1 MLTWLVLP
9 LLGIVVGMLS
19 GLLGIGGGI
28 VLVPMLATILP
39 VLSIETSVAI
49 HLALGTSLA
58 CASLTLLSSS
68 LAHKKN
74 GNLDPAI
81 FYSLLPGV
89 IAGAILG
96 PYIVSLLPTEIL
108 KYVISVLL
116 FCLAVNMAFDYSI
129 PSSRVLPSYYMLI
142 SSGLAIGLI
151 SSFAGLSGAV
161 FIVPFLIWFGTPMR
175 QAVGT
180 AAMSGL
186 PLSLVGMISYMIV
199 GLHTQNL
206 PVGAIGYVYW
216 PAVIVISL
224 TSMPTAQLAARLS
237 VKIPKE
243 ILKRLLAI
251 VLTFVAAKM
260 LFF

>member
-9 LLGIVVGMLS
+9 LLGIIVGALS

-28 VLVPMLATILP
+28 ILVPMLATILP
-39 VLSIETSVAI
+39 VLSIDQSVAI

-74 GNLDPAI
+74 GNLNKEI

-89 IAGAILG
+89 IAGAVLG
-96 PYIVSLLPTEIL
+96 PYIVSLLPAEIL
-108 KYVISVLL
+108 KYIISILL
-116 FCLAVNMAFDYSI
+116 FCLAVNMAFDYNI
-129 PSSRVLPSYYMLI
+129 PSTRTLPNYAVLI
-142 SSGLAIGLI
+142 TSGLCIGLI

-161 FIVPFLIWFGTPMR
+161 FIAPYLIWFGIPMR
-175 QAVGT
+175 QSVGT

-186 PLSLVGMISYMIV
+186 PLSVVGMISYMAV
-199 GLHTQNL
+199 GFYSGDL
-206 PVGAIGYVYW
+206 PLGAIGYVYW

-224 TSMPTAQLAARLS
+224 TSMPTAQMAAKLS
-237 VKIPKE
+237 TKIPKE